1 MGNVRTYSKKEAALY
16 LTGMFGQNMIYNVVA
31 TGLYYYFQNVICLN
45 AVALG
50 WIFAIARVWDAIND
64 PMMGAIVD
72 KTHTKWGKCRPYLLF
87 APLVICI
94 ITCLAFLNGDYAAA
108 KADGSSTK
116 MFLITAWAA
125 ISYILWGMSYTVG
138 DIPLWGIISRM
149 SED

>member
-31 TGLYYYFQNVICLN
+31 TGLYYYFQNV
-45 AVALG
+45 
-50 WIFAIARVWDAIND
+50 
-64 PMMGAIVD
+64 
-72 KTHTKWGKCRPYLLF
+72 PYLLF
-87 APLVICI
+87 APLVICM

-149 SED
+149 SEDENDRSKRIYYCRYGDNCYRVTPF